1 VTFER
6 ADNASL
12 RPAPTW
18 SLADA
23 GAVWPVKR
31 EAAMVLIPAE
41 AESSAVPA
49 DATAVASLPL
59 EVKQGQ
65 IWRCALP
72 SQRVS

>member
-12 RPAPTW
+12 RPVPTW

-23 GAVWPVKR
+23 GAACPVKS
-31 EAAMVLIPAE
+31 EVAIVLIPAD

-49 DATAVASLPL
+49 EATAVASVPL
-59 EVKQGQ
+59 DDKNDFNKN
-65 IWRCALP
+65 
-72 SQRVS
+72 

>member
-1 VTFER
+1 
-6 ADNASL
+6 
-12 RPAPTW
+12 
-18 SLADA
+18 
-23 GAVWPVKR
+23 
-31 EAAMVLIPAE
+31 MVFIPAE

-65 IWRCALP
+65 IWRYALP